1 MKKMFLFILIGLMPF
16 ISKSQVNTELGIGY
30 DTYGRAI
37 ANLNVGY
44 SISVFEFQGEMRPS
58 LSRSVYGN
66 HYFGFSGG
74 IRLLN
79 AKDADISVSIGGG
92 YYYNLRS
99 TDHKQ
104 LNGDFFGA
112 YLKGIKMINDRGGVF
127 FNTLYINSS
136 AQFSGGIHYVFD

>member
-1 MKKMFLFILIGLMPF
+1 MKKSILFILIGLMPF

-30 DTYGRAI
+30 DTYGRAM
-37 ANLNVGY
+37 ASLGFGY

-79 AKDADISVSIGGG
+79 ANDADISVSMGAG

-99 TDHKQ
+99 AEYKQ
-104 LNGDFFGA
+104 LNGDFFGT
-112 YLKGIKMINDRGGVF
+112 YLKGVKMINDRGGVF
-127 FNTLYINSS
+127 ISILYINNS
-136 AQFSGGIHYVFD
+136 AQFSGGIHYVFN